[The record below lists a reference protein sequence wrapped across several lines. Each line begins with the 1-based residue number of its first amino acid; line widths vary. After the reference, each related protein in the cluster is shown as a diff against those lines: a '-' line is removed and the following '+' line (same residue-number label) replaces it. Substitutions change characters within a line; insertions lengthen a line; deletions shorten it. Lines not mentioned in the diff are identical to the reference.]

1 MIQIYE
7 DSKRNVILK
16 TIHFGE
22 VEAGDS
28 KTMSIFLYNDSRTN
42 VRDIKMKFNPN
53 VEGLEFVSVPETI
66 GPNQGAVVKIKWS
79 PSMNFKKALST
90 SIEINGKEVYIAQ

>member
-7 DSKRNVILK
+7 DSKRNMLLK

-28 KTMSIFLYNDSRTN
+28 KTMTIFLYNDSRTS
-42 VRDIKMKFNPN
+42 VRDIRMKFNPD
-53 VEGLEFVSVPETI
+53 VKGLEIVSAPESI
-66 GPNQGAVVKIKWS
+66 GPNQGATVKLKWS
-79 PSMNFKKALST
+79 PSKDFKKALNT
-90 SIEINGKEVYIAQ
+90 AIEINGKEVYVAE